1 MVMANVGLAAVF
13 LIVPGLFVTT
23 LFCAGLLTNLL
34 NPKVA
39 ILYLA
44 LIPPFI
50 ARALSAGPGDLGA
63 VAEVGHRHGSRSDR
77 GEARDRRSFPRRG
90 VALSSPAE
98 ALG

>member
-1 MVMANVGLAAVF
+1 MFASTEMNTHDLVVRCMVMANVGLAAVF

-23 LFCAGLLTNLL
+23 LFCAVLLTNLL

-50 ARALSAGPGDLGA
+50 ARALSAGPADPGA

-77 GEARDRRSFPRRG
+77 G
-90 VALSSPAE
+90 
-98 ALG
+98 

>member
-1 MVMANVGLAAVF
+1 MVFASTEMNTHDLVVRCMVMANVGLAAVF

-50 ARALSAGPGDLGA
+50 ARALSAGPVSYTHLTLPTKRI
-63 VAEVGHRHGSRSDR
+63 V
-77 GEARDRRSFPRRG
+77 
-90 VALSSPAE
+90 
-98 ALG
+98 